1 MPKTTLL
8 RKQVTPTGAIEQL
21 AGDTVP
27 SGYLFC
33 DGSIVNIADYPR
45 LYTVIGTAHGY
56 GNNDGL
62 TFHLPD
68 LRGRF
73 LRGTDEG
80 AGRDGDAGV
89 RTPGNLG
96 GNSGDA
102 VGTVQNDDIGSHTH
116 TYRRSPNQNAD
127 YDGVAGSDRELGN
140 KGEITGTSDP
150 AGGADTRPI
159 NLYVKYIIKAV

>member
-1 MPKTTLL
+1 MPTTTFL
-8 RKQVTPTGAIEQL
+8 KSQATKTGAIKPL
-21 AGDTVP
+21 AGSDVP
-27 SGYLFC
+27 DGYLLC

-45 LYTVIGTAHGY
+45 LYAVIGTAHGY

-62 TFHLPD
+62 TFHIPD
-68 LRGRF
+68 MRGRF
-73 LRGTDEG
+73 CRGIDGG

-102 VGTVQNDDIGSHTH
+102 VGTIQNDDLKSHAH

-127 YDGVAGSDRELGN
+127 YDGVSRGDRELGN
-140 KGEITGTSDP
+140 KGEFTSTMNP
-150 AGGADTRPI
+150 TGGADTRPVNI
-159 NLYVKYIIKAV
+159 SMKYVIKAI